1 VASSHICASTGTSRP
16 RPEVVVAVWHRP
28 CRHIR
33 IAAAARQRKEPAG
46 WGRELDTFAR
56 AFGGAF
62 LFGIPLLY
70 TQETWNI
77 GTYLDAGQLLLFL
90 GLAFVVVFALSHMSG
105 FRLAP
110 DRHRFSVDLEE
121 TVQALAVG
129 AVGGLVVMV
138 SLARLGPDDP
148 PEQWARLVALQTVP
162 LSIGAALGNAFLAE
176 GGSRVSGDDPP
187 PAAAWKALGADVLAT
202 AFGAFFVCF
211 NIAPTEEIQL
221 LASEMSPLH
230 LVALIGLSLVVGY
243 AIVFEA
249 EFLGIGRRRAQTGP
263 FQQPV
268 TETVLSYCVALMVAA
283 GLLFLL
289 GRVEPGD
296 PIRDV
301 VAQTIVLGLP
311 ATIGGAAGRLV
322 A

>member
-1 VASSHICASTGTSRP
+1 M
-16 RPEVVVAVWHRP
+16 
-28 CRHIR
+28 
-33 IAAAARQRKEPAG
+33 EPAG

-70 TQETWNI
+70 TQETWKI
-77 GTYLDAGQLLLFL
+77 GAYLDASQLLIIL
-90 GLAFVVVFALSHMSG
+90 GLAFAGAIALSHISG
-105 FRLAP
+105 FRLEP
-110 DRHRFSVDLEE
+110 GRHRFTTDLEE
-121 TVQALAVG
+121 AVQALAVG
-129 AVGGLVVMV
+129 AVGSLVVLV
-138 SLARLGPDDP
+138 VLARLGPDDAP
-148 PEQWARLVALQTVP
+148 QQWIRLIALQTVP

-176 GGSRVSGDDPP
+176 GGSRVSGEGSPP
-187 PAAAWKALGADVLAT
+187 RSASAALGADVAAT

-211 NIAPTEEIQL
+211 NIAPTEEVQL
-221 LASEMSPLH
+221 LASQMSPAH
-230 LVALIGLSLVVGY
+230 LVALMVLSLAIGY

-249 EFLGIGRRRAQTGP
+249 EFLGIGRRRAQIGP
-263 FQQPV
+263 FQQPSA
-268 TETVLSYCVALMVAA
+268 ETTLSYCVALVVAGA
-283 GLLFLL
+283 LLFLL

-296 PIRDV
+296 PARDI

>member
-1 VASSHICASTGTSRP
+1 MR
-16 RPEVVVAVWHRP
+16 
-28 CRHIR
+28 R
-33 IAAAARQRKEPAG
+33 IAANARQHGKPAG
-46 WGRELDTFAR
+46 WARELDTFAR

-77 GTYLDAGQLLLFL
+77 GAYLDAGQLLAF
-90 GLAFVVVFALSHMSG
+90 LAFAFLAAFGLSHMSG
-105 FRLAP
+105 FRLQA
-110 DRHRFSVDLEE
+110 DQHRLSTDLEE
-121 TVQALAVG
+121 AVEALAVG
-129 AVGGLVVMV
+129 AVGALIVMV
-138 SLARLGPDDP
+138 TLARLGPDDP
-148 PEQWARLVALQTVP
+148 PEHWVRLVALQAIP

-176 GGSRVSGDDPP
+176 GGSRVSGEDAPP
-187 PAAAWKALGADVLAT
+187 GSAWSALGVDVLAT

-211 NIAPTEEIQL
+211 NIAPTEEVQL
-221 LASEMSPLH
+221 LASQMSPAH
-230 LVALIGLSLVVGY
+230 LIALMALSLAIAY

-249 EFLGIGRRRAQTGP
+249 EFLGIGRRRAQIGP
-263 FQQPV
+263 LQRPLA
-268 TETVLSYCVALMVAA
+268 ETTLSYCVALLVAA

-296 PIRDV
+296 PARDI
-301 VAQTIVLGLP
+301 VAQAVVLGLP